1 MRDKLVIDI
10 ETKNTFADV
19 GGKENLKDL
28 DVSLVCAYSYELGDF
43 LMFRENK
50 LQELGPLLRDAGLVV
65 GFSITRF
72 DLPVLEKYFS
82 FNLSAVPSLDLLD
95 EIERACGRRV
105 SLDILAK
112 TNLGV
117 GKTNHSLDAIKFY
130 KQGDW
135 ESLERY
141 CRQDVL
147 ITRDLYELAKRQG
160 HLLVPDR
167 WTGMNHRVNLN
178 LQDAV
183 KETNTLF

>member
-1 MRDKLVIDI
+1 MRDKIVIDI

-19 GGKENLKDL
+19 GGKENLKNL
-28 DVSLVCAYSYELGDF
+28 DVSLVCAYSYERDDF

-72 DLPVLEKYFS
+72 DLPVLEKYFP
-82 FNLSAVPSLDLLD
+82 FNLAAVPSLDLLD
-95 EIERACGRRV
+95 EIELAYGRRI

-117 GKTNHSLDAIKFY
+117 GKTNHGLDAIKFY
-130 KQGDW
+130 AEGDW

-160 HLLVPDR
+160 YLFIPDR
-167 WTGMNHRVNLN
+167 WTGENQRVNLN
-178 LQDAV
+178 LQDAI
-183 KETNTLF
+183 EESNTLF